1 MSIIKSSSML
11 DASPRKV
18 EKLIKLMERLIACLG
33 KCDDLRIHRHV
44 DEFYYLQK
52 KEEFLILME
61 EGNSRGKEVAKTNER
76 LQLLYNEVVKN
87 WLTDVRWM
95 KKNAA

>member
-1 MSIIKSSSML
+1 
-11 DASPRKV
+11 
-18 EKLIKLMERLIACLG
+18 MEQLIACLRN
-33 KCDDLRIHRHV
+33 CDDLRVHRHV

-61 EGNSRGKEVAKTNER
+61 EGKNTGNEAIQTNEK

-87 WLTDVRWM
+87 WLMDVRWM
-95 KKNAA
+95 KNNAARSDCGNSLKLF